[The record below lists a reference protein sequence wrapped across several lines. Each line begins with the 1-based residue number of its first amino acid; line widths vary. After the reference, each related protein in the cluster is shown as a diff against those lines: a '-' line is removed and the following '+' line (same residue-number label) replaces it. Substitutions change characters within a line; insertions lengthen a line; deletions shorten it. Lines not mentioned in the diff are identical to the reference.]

1 MLFTERRL
9 FQDEIDVLWREM
21 NAMKAKSPI
30 ALEIPPPC
38 FFDMQGQFLRY
49 ISRKGLLV
57 SFPVLD
63 KQLNP
68 IGVMQGGV
76 LAAAFDNTLGPLSYA
91 AAQKAAVTLDMS
103 QTYLRGVKKGDTL
116 FCEAEVVTRG
126 QRTLYMTASA
136 FDQRGKLVATAQTQ
150 ILIL

>member
-1 MLFTERRL
+1 MLFAERRL
-9 FQDEIDVLWREM
+9 YQDELDVLWHEM
-21 NAMKAKSPI
+21 DAMKSKSSVP
-30 ALEIPPPC
+30 LEIPPPC

-49 ISRKGLLV
+49 VSRKALLV
-57 SFPVLD
+57 SFPVLE

-91 AAQKAAVTLDMS
+91 AAQKAAVTLDMT
-103 QTYLRGVKKGDTL
+103 QTYLRGIRRRDTL
-116 FCEAEVVTRG
+116 FCEAQVVTRG
-126 QRTLYMTASA
+126 QRTLYMTANA
-136 FDQRGKLVATAQTQ
+136 FDQRNKLIATAQTQ